1 MYDLFSFYR
10 SDKWRALVEALKL
23 ERLNDDG
30 QLICEYCGRPIVRA
44 YDAIGHHKEPLTED
58 NVNDVSISL
67 NPSNIMI
74 IHHKCH
80 NVIHDRLGI
89 KYERRVFL
97 VYGAPLAGKT
107 TWVRDNMQAGDLV
120 VDIDNIWQAV
130 SGCDRYT
137 KPKRLNAV
145 VFKVRDTLLDC
156 VRYRLGHWLNAYI
169 VGGYPLISERERL
182 CKELGAQ
189 EVFIESSREECLNR
203 LDNTND
209 GRDRDEWRGY
219 IDRWYDTFTPPR

>member
-1 MYDLFSFYR
+1 M
-10 SDKWRALVEALKL
+10 EALKL
-23 ERLNDDG
+23 ERVNDDG

-44 YDAIGHHKEPLTED
+44 YDAIAHHKEPLTED
-58 NVNDVSISL
+58 NVNDFSISL
-67 NPSNIMI
+67 SPSNIMI

-80 NVIHDRLGI
+80 NIIHDRLGL

-97 VYGAPLAGKT
+97 VYGSPLAGKT

-120 VDIDNIWQAV
+120 VDMDNIWQCV

-145 VFKVRDTLLDC
+145 VFKMRDTLLDC

-189 EVFIESSREECLNR
+189 EIFIDASRAECMERLNNI
-203 LDNTND
+203 DD
-209 GRDRDEWRGY
+209 GRDRVEWAAF
-219 IDRWYDTFTPPR
+219 IDHWHDTFTPPR